1 MENKLRRVF
10 EYQKFASNS
19 RLGAMIA
26 ETERRYQAI
35 NDDDLFLVS
44 AAGETDIMNDISE
57 NKDAYR
63 DSKI

>member
-10 EYQKFASNS
+10 EYQKFAANS

-26 ETERRYQAI
+26 ETERRYQAL

-57 NKDAYR
+57 NKDEYR
-63 DSKI
+63 DRNI